1 MKWPLEAFQLLCDV
15 ITNCRRSPSMQFS
28 RFPLPDN
35 KMATAATDNTFVFH
49 AVWRRG
55 AALNVSIPFIR
66 NTEAFLKALKRFH
79 LIAH

>member
-55 AALNVSIPFIR
+55 AALM
-66 NTEAFLKALKRFH
+66 FLFH
-79 LIAH
+79 LSETQKPSSKPLKDFIL